1 MATIDHNFG
10 NSISSK
16 GQNLFTNVESGR
28 STSEVNSMN
37 VWDTNNK
44 YRTSYFNQSLYNV
57 SLENLFLA
65 ISIEKFN
72 RIIFRK
78 TKS

>member
-1 MATIDHNFG
+1 MATVDYNFG
-10 NSISSK
+10 NSMSSK
-16 GQNLFTNVESGR
+16 GNNLFTSLETGR

-57 SLENLFLA
+57 RFINY
-65 ISIEKFN
+65 I
-72 RIIFRK
+72 
-78 TKS
+78 